1 MANTKQTGP
10 SFEEIMHDIAERKFQ
25 KVYFLEGEESYFID
39 KISDALSQ
47 YVMPEE
53 DKAFN
58 FFTYYGADADVG
70 EIVNNA
76 RSCPLGAEH
85 LLIII
90 REAQL
95 MPRLEDLVYYL
106 QKPLDSTILVI
117 CYKNGTFDRR
127 KKLAT
132 LSQKNGLLFESKRLY
147 DSQLPGFISVY
158 LKQHG
163 LTITTKAT
171 EMLAGNIG
179 SDLNRLN
186 GELDKLIIAMPQG
199 QTKVTPELVETN
211 VGISKDFNYFELQ
224 DAIVNL
230 NVFKATQIVQYF
242 GANIKS
248 NPLQGTLVMLFRFFS
263 KLMISYYSPDK
274 SPQGIAVWV
283 GMTKWQV
290 EKNIIPAMRNF
301 SARKVMEIIEKLR
314 ETDERQKGIG
324 YAASSEAELGTDLI
338 YFILH

>member
-1 MANTKQTGP
+1 MAITRQTGP
-10 SFEEIMHDIAERKFQ
+10 SFEGIMHDINERKFQ
-25 KVYFLEGEESYFID
+25 KVYFLEGDESYFID
-39 KISDALSQ
+39 KIAEALSKN
-47 YVMPEE
+47 VMSEE

-58 FFTYYGADADVG
+58 FFTYYGSDADVG
-70 EIVNNA
+70 EIVNTA
-76 RSCPLGAEH
+76 KSYPLGTEH

-95 MPRLEDLVYYL
+95 MPRLEDLAFYL

-117 CYKNGTFDRR
+117 CYKNGMFDRR
-127 KKLAT
+127 KRLAT
-132 LSQKNGLLFESKRLY
+132 LAQKHGVLFESKKLY
-147 DSQLPGFISVY
+147 DEKLPGFISVY

-163 LTITTKAT
+163 FTITPKAT

-186 GELDKLIIAMPQG
+186 GELDKLIISIPQG
-199 QTKVTPELVETN
+199 QTNVTPELVETN

-224 DAIVNL
+224 DAIVNRD
-230 NVFKATQIVQYF
+230 VFKATQIVQYF
-242 GANIKS
+242 GANIKA
-248 NPLQGTLVMLFRFFS
+248 NPLQRTLPMLFRFFA
-263 KLMISYYSPDK
+263 KLMIAYYSPDK
-274 SPQGIAVWV
+274 SPQGLAAWV

-301 SARKVMEIIEKLR
+301 SARKVMEIIEKIR

-324 YAASSEAELGTDLI
+324 FAAVGEAELGMDLV